1 MDAKTY
7 PLADILKPER
17 RYVIPTFQ
25 RDYEWT
31 KDGQWQLFFEDL
43 DATAERLLQRRE
55 YAKVAGAAT
64 DEATV
69 SPHFLG
75 AIVCD
80 SLPFPAGGVAIRA
93 VIDGQQRLTT
103 IQLLVRG
110 LLDAVAEKNVDGVL
124 RKEAA
129 SLRRMLLNPDDVA
142 EVPEDVF
149 KLWPRRLD
157 RKVWPVVM
165 ADTVPMYGSGDH
177 LYLQARKFFASAAL
191 ESTNGLASGDALDRI
206 RAMVDAVSGLFKL
219 VVIDLD
225 QNDDAQVIFEVLNGR
240 QTPLSASDLVKNLLF
255 LRGEL
260 TDPADIERL
269 YDEYWANFDAPWW
282 KVNVGTGHAQRGRRD
297 VLLSVWL
304 TAATGA
310 EVSVGHLYREVRTY
324 LDATRPKTEELLAEL
339 KSFARAYRE
348 VYSDLPVADGTLR
361 RAYDRL
367 IALGNLTAVPL
378 LTWLRTLGQAQL
390 SAEDHRRAVAA
401 IESFTVRRVVAGWN
415 SRGYGA
421 TFVQVLAAGKKAS
434 AVGEN
439 IADAVVHALAMAANT
454 WPADGDVKIAFK
466 TQNFYALSQAR
477 QRLILSAIDVR
488 LREEN
493 PKEPPASFQYDR
505 LQVEHVLPQTWEAHW
520 PLSDQVPES
529 DRAGVT
535 QRRDVLKNT
544 VGNLTLVTGTFNNG
558 VKNFG
563 WHVKRSEF
571 QQQVSIL
578 LNKEV
583 ADHDIWD
590 EAAIE
595 ARAEHL
601 AEVAIRIW
609 PDATALGHLPVGD

>member
-55 YAKVAGAAT
+55 YAKVTGAAT

-165 ADTVPMYGSGDH
+165 ADTVPTYGSGDH

-191 ESTNGLASGDALDRI
+191 ESTNGLASGDALDRM

-240 QTPLSASDLVKNLLF
+240 QTPLSASDLVKNLLLPPRRTDRPGRHRTAVRRVLGR
-255 LRGEL
+255 LRLAVVESQ
-260 TDPADIERL
+260 RR
-269 YDEYWANFDAPWW
+269 
-282 KVNVGTGHAQRGRRD
+282 TGHAQRGRRD

-324 LDATRPKTEELLAEL
+324 LDADPTE
-339 KSFARAYRE
+339 
-348 VYSDLPVADGTLR
+348 D
-361 RAYDRL
+361 
-367 IALGNLTAVPL
+367 
-378 LTWLRTLGQAQL
+378 
-390 SAEDHRRAVAA
+390 
-401 IESFTVRRVVAGWN
+401 
-415 SRGYGA
+415 
-421 TFVQVLAAGKKAS
+421 
-434 AVGEN
+434 
-439 IADAVVHALAMAANT
+439 
-454 WPADGDVKIAFK
+454 
-466 TQNFYALSQAR
+466 
-477 QRLILSAIDVR
+477 
-488 LREEN
+488 
-493 PKEPPASFQYDR
+493 
-505 LQVEHVLPQTWEAHW
+505 
-520 PLSDQVPES
+520 
-529 DRAGVT
+529 
-535 QRRDVLKNT
+535 
-544 VGNLTLVTGTFNNG
+544 
-558 VKNFG
+558 
-563 WHVKRSEF
+563 
-571 QQQVSIL
+571 
-578 LNKEV
+578 
-583 ADHDIWD
+583 
-590 EAAIE
+590 
-595 ARAEHL
+595 
-601 AEVAIRIW
+601 
-609 PDATALGHLPVGD
+609 